1 MVMVRLGPTVD
12 GVLASQLVDLWVR
25 VTEAGGAV
33 GFVAPVT
40 AEDVEPAATTL
51 WSRAAA
57 GLVDLAVAFDEG
69 APVGMGVL
77 VPDDGVLTSHVATVR
92 RLMCDPSWRGRGV
105 GRVLL
110 AALEQAAVRRGVE
123 RVVVEVRD
131 GTDLP
136 AWYARR
142 GYSEDGVLPDRV
154 RVAGAPV
161 AVRILSKPVGR
172 AAAAPEAPRLA
183 VRRLDAGLPLPRYV
197 HAGDAGL
204 DLHAGC
210 DVALSPGERA
220 VVPTGLA
227 IALPAGHVGL
237 VHPRSGLA
245 ARSGV
250 ALVNAPGTIDEGYRG
265 EVKVILVNLDPSEP
279 VQIARGDRIAQL
291 VVQRVERVRVEEV
304 AELPPA
310 PEDGSAVRGA
320 GGFGSSGR

>member
-1 MVMVRLGPTVD
+1 MVMVRLGPAVD
-12 GVLASQLVDLWVR
+12 AALAARLVDLWVR
-25 VTEAGGAV
+25 TTEAGGAV
-33 GFVAPVT
+33 GFVAPVRP
-40 AEDVEPAATTL
+40 DQVEPAATAL

-57 GLVDLAVAFDEG
+57 GLVDLAVAFDDG

-77 VPDDGVLTSHVATVR
+77 VPDDGMLTSHVATIR
-92 RLMCDPSWRGRGV
+92 RLMSDPDRRGRGV
-105 GRVLL
+105 GTAVL

-142 GYSEDGVLPDRV
+142 GYAEDGVLPDRV

-161 AVRILSKPVGR
+161 AVRIMSKHVGR
-172 AAAAPEAPRLA
+172 TVDVDAGPRLA
-183 VRRLDAGLPLPRYV
+183 VRRLDDALPLPRYV

-204 DLHAGC
+204 DLHARC
-210 DVALSPGERA
+210 DVELAPGERA
-220 VVPTGLA
+220 VVPTGIA
-227 IALPAGHVGL
+227 IAVPAGHVGL

-245 ARSGV
+245 ARAGV

-265 EVKVILVNLDPSEP
+265 EVQVILVNLDRAEP
-279 VQIARGDRIAQL
+279 VGIARGDRIAQL

-304 AELPPA
+304 DDLPDPPA
-310 PEDGSAVRGA
+310 DGTAVRGA